1 MNQKD
6 KFIKNQKQILS
17 IFLLNFR
24 VKSERA
30 FTEEKLFNFFVQ
42 TLVINHVDQQAYQN
56 FCCNQNLWEVTNY
69 VHVTMADYFVLI
81 MDPTE
86 IKQKGTLAETFQ
98 TLQF

>member
-17 IFLLNFR
+17 IFLLDFR

-30 FTEEKLFNFFVQ
+30 FTEEKLLNFFVQ
-42 TLVINHVDQQAYQN
+42 TLIINHVDQQAYQN
-56 FCCNQNLWEVTNY
+56 FCCNQNLWEVTTY

-98 TLQF
+98 RLQF